1 MNYFALFMVLVI
13 LTNMI
18 TNVVKEWGGIFEK
31 RPKIVVI
38 VVAEL
43 LTMAATATYIQ
54 LMSVAAV
61 WYHYA
66 GGAVA
71 GLVVGY
77 VAMYGYDSLYEDLVA
92 HLKGIK
98 KDGAE

>member
-1 MNYFALFMVLVI
+1 MDLFAIFMVLVI

-18 TNVVKEWGGIFEK
+18 TNVIKDWGGVFAQ
-31 RPKIVVI
+31 RPKVVVV

-43 LTMAATATYIQ
+43 LTMAVTVAYIQ